1 MKTKVLQTLKP
12 KVASLGFTKEELE
25 SVVES
30 ISGTLQEDAT
40 DEQINAQVDAVIPYL
55 KLSQSAV
62 TRIVNAKKKEDT
74 PPKAPDVSK
83 TTKETEEGAEPE
95 DKFAKLLKVIEAQ
108 NEKIDAL
115 VNKDVTASRRQ
126 TYAAMLKDLPEA
138 IQKTK
143 LKDFDRMSF
152 KDQDDYDTFVQ
163 EAEADIP
170 VIKQAIAN
178 SDLAEMDQPFL
189 GKKNQSEEDAF
200 IEMMK
205 SMNSKEKEK

>member
-1 MKTKVLQTLKP
+1 MKEKVLQTLRP

-62 TRIVNAKKKEDT
+62 TRIVNAKKKEET
-74 PPKAPDVSK
+74 PPKAPKAST
-83 TTKETEEGAEPE
+83 TTKEAEEGAEPE
-95 DKFAKLLKVIEAQ
+95 DKFEKLLKVIEAQ
-108 NEKIDAL
+108 NAKIDSL

-205 SMNSKEKEK
+205 SMNAEKKDK

>member
-1 MKTKVLQTLKP
+1 MKTKVLQAMKP
-12 KVASLGFTKEELE
+12 KVASLGFTKEEIE
-25 SVVES
+25 SVVDS
-30 ISGTLQEDAT
+30 ISETLEEDAT
-40 DEQINAQVDAVIPYL
+40 EEQINAQIDAVIPYL

-62 TRIVNAKKKEDT
+62 TRIVNAKKKEET
-74 PPKAPDVSK
+74 LPKAPKVS
-83 TTKETEEGAEPE
+83 TPTETEEGAEPE
-95 DKFAKLLKVIEAQ
+95 DKFEKLLKVIEAQ
-108 NEKIDAL
+108 NEKIDSL

-126 TYAAMLKDLPEA
+126 TYSAMLKDLPEA

-189 GKKNQSEEDAF
+189 GKKNQNEESAF

>member
-25 SVVES
+25 SVVET
-30 ISGTLQEDAT
+30 ISGTLQEDASE
-40 DEQINAQVDAVIPYL
+40 EQINAQVDAVIPYL

-62 TRIVNAKKKEDT
+62 TRIVNAKKKEE
-74 PPKAPDVSK
+74 PPKAPKAST
-83 TTKETEEGAEPE
+83 TTKEAEEGAEPE
-95 DKFAKLLKVIEAQ
+95 DKFEKLLKVIEAQ
-108 NEKIDAL
+108 NAKIDSL

-178 SDLAEMDQPFL
+178 SDLSEMDQPFL
-189 GKKNQSEEDAF
+189 GKKNQSEENAF

>member
-1 MKTKVLQTLKP
+1 MKTKVLQAMKP
-12 KVASLGFTKEELE
+12 KVASLGFTREEIE
-25 SVVES
+25 SVVDS
-30 ISGTLQEDAT
+30 ISETLQEDAT
-40 DEQINAQVDAVIPYL
+40 EEQINAQIDAVIPYL

-62 TRIVNAKKKEDT
+62 TRIVNAKKKEET
-74 PPKAPDVSK
+74 PPKAPKVS
-83 TTKETEEGAEPE
+83 TSTETEQGAEPE
-95 DKFAKLLKVIEAQ
+95 DKFEKLLKVIEAQ
-108 NEKIDAL
+108 NAKIDSL

-126 TYAAMLKDLPEA
+126 TYSAMLKDLPEA

-152 KDQDDYDTFVQ
+152 KDQDDYDSFVQ

-205 SMNSKEKEK
+205 NMNSKDKEK

>member
-1 MKTKVLQTLKP
+1 MKEKVLQTLRP

-62 TRIVNAKKKEDT
+62 TRIVNAKKKEET
-74 PPKAPDVSK
+74 PPKAPKAST
-83 TTKETEEGAEPE
+83 TTKEAEEGAEPE
-95 DKFAKLLKVIEAQ
+95 DKFDKLLKVIEAQ
-108 NEKIDAL
+108 NAKIDSL

-205 SMNSKEKEK
+205 SMNAEKKDK

>member
-1 MKTKVLQTLKP
+1 MKTKVLQAMKP
-12 KVASLGFTKEELE
+12 KVASLGFTKEEIE

-30 ISGTLQEDAT
+30 ISGTLEEDAT
-40 DEQINAQVDAVIPYL
+40 EEQINAQIDAVIPFL
-55 KLSQSAV
+55 KISQSAV
-62 TRIVNAKKKEDT
+62 TRIVNAKKT
-74 PPKAPDVSK
+74 PKAPDVSK

-95 DKFAKLLKVIEAQ
+95 DKFEKLLKVIEAQ
-108 NEKIDAL
+108 NAKIDSL

-126 TYAAMLKDLPEA
+126 TYSAMLKDLPEA

-205 SMNSKEKEK
+205 NMNSKDKEK

>member
-1 MKTKVLQTLKP
+1 MKTKVLQAMKP
-12 KVASLGFTKEELE
+12 KVASLGFTKEEIE
-25 SVVES
+25 SVVEFHLRNFTRRCYRRTNKRTDRC
-30 ISGTLQEDAT
+30 GYTLPKT
-40 DEQINAQVDAVIPYL
+40 FF
-55 KLSQSAV
+55 QSAV
-62 TRIVNAKKKEDT
+62 TRIVNAKKKEET
-74 PPKAPDVSK
+74 PPKAPKVS
-83 TTKETEEGAEPE
+83 TSTETEQGAEPE
-95 DKFAKLLKVIEAQ
+95 DKFEKLLKVIEAQ
-108 NEKIDAL
+108 NAKIDSL

-126 TYAAMLKDLPEA
+126 TYSAMLKDLPEA

-189 GKKNQSEEDAF
+189 GKKNQ
-200 IEMMK
+200 K
-205 SMNSKEKEK
+205 RRR

>member
-25 SVVES
+25 SVVET
-30 ISGTLQEDAT
+30 ISGTLQEDASE
-40 DEQINAQVDAVIPYL
+40 EQINAQVDAVIPYL

-62 TRIVNAKKKEDT
+62 TRIVNAKKKEEL
-74 PPKAPDVSK
+74 PKAPKAS
-83 TTKETEEGAEPE
+83 TTTQEAEEGADPE
-95 DKFAKLLKVIEAQ
+95 DKFEKLLKVIEAQ
-108 NEKIDAL
+108 NAKIDSL

>member
-1 MKTKVLQTLKP
+1 MKEKVLQTLRP

-74 PPKAPDVSK
+74 PPKAPTVS
-83 TTKETEEGAEPE
+83 TPTETEEGAEPE
-95 DKFAKLLKVIEAQ
+95 DKFEKLLKVIEAQ
-108 NEKIDAL
+108 NAKIDSL

-205 SMNSKEKEK
+205 NMNAAKKD

>member
-1 MKTKVLQTLKP
+1 MKTKVLQAMKP
-12 KVASLGFTKEELE
+12 KVASLGFTKEEIE
-25 SVVES
+25 SVVDS
-30 ISGTLQEDAT
+30 ISETLEEDAT
-40 DEQINAQVDAVIPYL
+40 EEQINAQIDAVIPYL

-62 TRIVNAKKKEDT
+62 TRIVNAKKKEET
-74 PPKAPDVSK
+74 LPKAPKVS
-83 TTKETEEGAEPE
+83 TPTETERGAEPE
-95 DKFAKLLKVIEAQ
+95 DKFEKLLKVIEAQ
-108 NEKIDAL
+108 NEKIDSL

-126 TYAAMLKDLPEA
+126 TYSAMLKDLPEA

-205 SMNSKEKEK
+205 NMNAANKDK